1 MSAGLL
7 LSNFITYLY
16 FAFSSYYL
24 EELINGLPQLVLFE
38 KWSQITTRIQ
48 KVINVEVAYIQIL
61 TAVYL
66 IATIY
71 RLHQILIKEA
81 LELQNYTISQ
91 LTTGLHISIVLTQ
104 TAVFFY
110 YCGY

>member
-1 MSAGLL
+1 V
-7 LSNFITYLY
+7 
-16 FAFSSYYL
+16 
-24 EELINGLPQLVLFE
+24 EESVNRLFHKVPFV
-38 KWSQITTRIQ
+38 KWSQIANRIQ
-48 KVINVEVAYIQIL
+48 KVIYVEVALIQIL

-66 IATIY
+66 ITSIY